1 MAVIKKLILKD
12 DNYHIAQGHIYNTK
26 NDMKK
31 ILIPA
36 LFFVFTATVIAQSKN
51 FLDVP
56 YLETSA
62 RIDTLV
68 SPDKI
73 FLSITIREKDTKG
86 RKSVEEQENK
96 MAQRLKSLGIDI
108 DKQLKIKDL
117 ASNYKKY
124 FLRSKE
130 VLKSKQYS
138 LVVYDG
144 LTAGKVM
151 AALEDLDI
159 ANTYLEK
166 TEYSK
171 MDELELEL
179 KTRAVKKAKK
189 KADALTKPLGQK
201 VGMAIHILDNSQP
214 YYPRYNQPRM
224 EMKSMAVMDEAEPEP
239 LDIGFEKIRV
249 ESTVNVKFK
258 ISE

>member
-1 MAVIKKLILKD
+1 MKFFYYLIF
-12 DNYHIAQGHIYNTK
+12 
-26 NDMKK
+26 
-31 ILIPA
+31 LIVPI
-36 LFFVFTATVIAQSKN
+36 FVTAQSKN

-62 RIDTLV
+62 RVDTLV
-68 SPDKI
+68 TPDKI
-73 FLSITIREKDTKG
+73 YLNITIREKDSKG

-96 MAQRLKSLGIDI
+96 MAQRLKGLGIDI
-108 DKQLKIKDL
+108 DKQLTIKDL

-138 LVVYDG
+138 LLVYDG

-171 MDELELEL
+171 MDELELTL
-179 KTRAVKKAKK
+179 KSRAVKKAKK
-189 KADALTKPLGQK
+189 KADALTNPLGQK
-201 VGMAIHILDNSQP
+201 VGVAIHIMDTSQP

-224 EMKSMAVMDEAEPEP
+224 EMKAMAMDMAESEP
-239 LDIGFEKIRV
+239 LDIGFEQIRV
-249 ESTVNVKFK
+249 ESTVNIKFALQQ
-258 ISE
+258 

>member
-1 MAVIKKLILKD
+1 MKLI
-12 DNYHIAQGHIYNTK
+12 YS
-26 NDMKK
+26 
-31 ILIPA
+31 ILFLAMP
-36 LFFVFTATVIAQSKN
+36 LLLPAQSKN

-62 RIDTLV
+62 RVDTLV
-68 SPDKI
+68 TPDKI
-73 FLSITIREKDTKG
+73 YLSITIREKDSKG

-96 MAQRLKSLGIDI
+96 MAQSLKNLGIDI
-108 DKQLKIKDL
+108 DKQLAIKDL

-130 VLKSKQYS
+130 VLKSKQFS

-151 AALEDLDI
+151 AALEELDI

-171 MDELELEL
+171 MDELELTL
-179 KTRAVKKAKK
+179 KSRAIQKAKK
-189 KADALTKPLGQK
+189 KADALTAPLGQK
-201 VGMAIHILDNSQP
+201 VGPALHIMDTSQP

-224 EMKSMAVMDEAEPEP
+224 EMAMAKMDVAEAEP
-239 LDIGFEKIRV
+239 LDINFEKIRV
-249 ESTVNVKFK
+249 ESTVNVKFELSK
-258 ISE
+258 

>member
-1 MAVIKKLILKD
+1 M
-12 DNYHIAQGHIYNTK
+12 
-26 NDMKK
+26 
-31 ILIPA
+31 
-36 LFFVFTATVIAQSKN
+36 AQSKN
-51 FLDVP
+51 FLDVS

-62 RIDTLV
+62 RVDTLV
-68 SPDKI
+68 NPDKI
-73 FLSITIREKDTKG
+73 YLSITIKEKDSKG

-96 MAQRLKSLGIDI
+96 MAQSLKNLGIDI
-108 DKQLKIKDL
+108 DKQLTIKDL

-138 LVVYDG
+138 LLVYDG

-151 AALEDLDI
+151 AALENIDI

-171 MDELELEL
+171 MDELELTL
-179 KTRAVKKAKK
+179 KSRAVKKAKL
-189 KADALTKPLGQK
+189 KADALTKPLEQK
-201 VGMAIHILDNSQP
+201 VGMAIHIVDNSQP

-224 EMKSMAVMDEAEPEP
+224 QMKAMSMEDAGAPEP
-239 LDIGFEKIRV
+239 LDIGFEQIKV
-249 ESTVNVKFK
+249 ESTVNVKFRLLT
-258 ISE
+258 E

>member
-1 MAVIKKLILKD
+1 MKRSFIL
-12 DNYHIAQGHIYNTK
+12 
-26 NDMKK
+26 
-31 ILIPA
+31 LLSLA
-36 LFFVFTATVIAQSKN
+36 LTQLAMAQSKN
-51 FLDVP
+51 FLDIP

-62 RIDTLV
+62 RVDTLV
-68 SPDKI
+68 TPDKI
-73 FLSITIREKDTKG
+73 YLSITIQEKDSKG

-96 MAQRLKSLGIDI
+96 MAQRLKTLGIDI
-108 DKQLKIKDL
+108 DKQLTIKDL

-138 LVVYDG
+138 LLVYDG

-151 AALEDLDI
+151 AALEDLNI

-166 TEYSK
+166 TEYAK

-179 KTRAVKKAKK
+179 KSRAVKKAKS
-189 KADALTKPLGQK
+189 KAVAMTKPLSQK
-201 VGMAIHILDNSQP
+201 VGAAIHIVDNSLP

-224 EMKSMAVMDEAEPEP
+224 EMKAMSMEADQAQP
-239 LDIGFEKIRV
+239 LDIGFEQIRV

>member
-1 MAVIKKLILKD
+1 MNYFRFVLLFVLPMAIS
-12 DNYHIAQGHIYNTK
+12 
-26 NDMKK
+26 
-31 ILIPA
+31 
-36 LFFVFTATVIAQSKN
+36 AQSKN

-62 RIDTLV
+62 KVDTLV
-68 SPDKI
+68 TPDKI
-73 FLSITIREKDTKG
+73 YLNITIQEKDSKG
-86 RKSVEEQENK
+86 RRSVEEQENN
-96 MAQRLKSLGIDI
+96 MAKSLKNLGVDI
-108 DKQLKIKDL
+108 DKQLTIKDL

-138 LVVYDG
+138 LLVYDG

-171 MDELELEL
+171 MDELELQL
-179 KTRAVKKAKK
+179 KTRAVKKAKR
-189 KADALTKPLGQK
+189 KAEALTQPLGQK
-201 VGMAIHILDNSQP
+201 VGMAIHIVDNSQP
-214 YYPRYNQPRM
+214 YYPRYKTSRGLSLYA
-224 EMKSMAVMDEAEPEP
+224 ESAAVQDQEP
-239 LDIGFEKIRV
+239 LDIDFDMIRV
-249 ESTVNVKFK
+249 ESTVNVKFQL
-258 ISE
+258 SN

>member
-1 MAVIKKLILKD
+1 MKKLVVILF
-12 DNYHIAQGHIYNTK
+12 
-26 NDMKK
+26 
-31 ILIPA
+31 LI
-36 LFFVFTATVIAQSKN
+36 TTTTVTMAQSKN
-51 FLDVP
+51 FLDAP

-62 RIDTLV
+62 KVDTLV
-68 SPDKI
+68 NPDKI
-73 FLSITIREKDTKG
+73 YLSITIQEKDSKG
-86 RKSVEEQENK
+86 RKSVEQQENQ
-96 MAQRLKSLGIDI
+96 MAQSLKNLGIDI
-108 DKQLKIKDL
+108 DKQLTIKDL

-138 LVVYDG
+138 LLVYDG

-189 KADALTKPLGQK
+189 KADALTEPLGQK
-201 VGMAIHILDNSQP
+201 VGMAIHIVDNSQP

-224 EMKSMAVMDEAEPEP
+224 EMKTMAMDMAESEP
-239 LDIGFEKIRV
+239 LDIGFEQIRV
-249 ESTVNVKFK
+249 ESTVSVKFQL
-258 ISE
+258 SN

>member
-1 MAVIKKLILKD
+1 MKKLLLVVSI
-12 DNYHIAQGHIYNTK
+12 T
-26 NDMKK
+26 
-31 ILIPA
+31 
-36 LFFVFTATVIAQSKN
+36 LFTVSAMAQSKN
-51 FLDVP
+51 FLDTP

-62 RIDTLV
+62 RVDTLV

-73 FLSITIREKDTKG
+73 YLSITIKEKDSKG

-96 MAQRLKSLGIDI
+96 MAQSLKDLGIDVE
-108 DKQLKIKDL
+108 KQLTIKNL

-124 FLRSKE
+124 FLRSKD

-138 LVVYDG
+138 LLVYDG

-151 AALEDLDI
+151 AALENIDI

-171 MDELELEL
+171 MDDLELTL
-179 KTRAVKKAKK
+179 KSRAVKKAKF

-201 VGMAIHILDNSQP
+201 VGMAIHIVDNSQP

-224 EMKSMAVMDEAEPEP
+224 QMKAMSMEDAGAPEP
-239 LDIGFEKIRV
+239 LDIGFEQIKV
-249 ESTVNVKFK
+249 ESTVNVKFR
-258 ISE
+258 ITE

>member
-1 MAVIKKLILKD
+1 
-12 DNYHIAQGHIYNTK
+12 
-26 NDMKK
+26 MKRT
-31 ILIPA
+31 LIPLLSLA
-36 LFFVFTATVIAQSKN
+36 LTQLAMAQSKN
-51 FLDVP
+51 FLDIP

-62 RIDTLV
+62 RVDTLV
-68 SPDKI
+68 TPDKI
-73 FLSITIREKDTKG
+73 YLNITIQEKDSKG

-96 MAQRLKSLGIDI
+96 MAQRLKTLGVDI
-108 DKQLKIKDL
+108 DKQLTIKDL

-138 LVVYDG
+138 LLVYDG

-179 KTRAVKKAKK
+179 KSRAVKKAKL
-189 KADALTKPLGQK
+189 KANAMTKPLNQK
-201 VGMAIHILDNSQP
+201 VGAAIHIIDNSQP

-224 EMKSMAVMDEAEPEP
+224 EMKAMSMEADQAQP
-239 LDIGFEKIRV
+239 LDIGFEQIRV

-258 ISE
+258 ILE